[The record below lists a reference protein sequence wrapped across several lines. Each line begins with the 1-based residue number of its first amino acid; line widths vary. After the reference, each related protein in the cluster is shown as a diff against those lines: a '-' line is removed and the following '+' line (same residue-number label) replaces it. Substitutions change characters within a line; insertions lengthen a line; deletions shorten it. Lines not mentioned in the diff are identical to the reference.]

1 MKTSPATTEH
11 CVALALLLASQSVAW
26 AALPIELEI
35 AMQPGTPLTAPQ
47 EWAQLLGKM
56 DLASVRLRGI
66 RAGDRPHLEAASR
79 GSGTRYR
86 LLGVL
91 NQHNE
96 LVLPERRFRIHDRQA
111 LKKHFQQLPAQAAYN
126 SQPRGRFG
134 LTEKQFRQVYTELS
148 QPVGFSTL
156 GKTAG
161 DVLLRIEKALSVPVI
176 GADQLSLL
184 DGKPLQAE
192 LHDLSAG
199 TALAFA
205 LRQAGWMLLPEQL
218 PGQTLRL
225 SIAPFDH
232 RAEPWPVG
240 WKPSVSSR
248 QSAPQLFE
256 LRNIEIK
263 GFTLN
268 QALTALGPA
277 LRITVITDGWVLEQ
291 QQIDPSKIQVSLPKK
306 RTYLK
311 SAVGAILSQARLAE
325 EVRVDELEQP
335 FLWVTR
341 FGKESRPAMR

>member
-1 MKTSPATTEH
+1 M
-11 CVALALLLASQSVAW
+11 ALLLASQSVAA

-35 AMQPGTPLTAPQ
+35 AMQPGTPLAAPQ

-56 DLASVRLRGI
+56 DLVSVRLRGI
-66 RAGDRPHLEAASR
+66 RASERPHLETTSR
-79 GSGTRYR
+79 GNGTHYR
-86 LLGVL
+86 LLGIL
-91 NQHNE
+91 NQRNE
-96 LVLPERRFRIHDRQA
+96 LVLPERRFRIHDRHA
-111 LKKHFQQLPAQAAYN
+111 LEKHFQQLPAQAAYN
-126 SQPRGRFG
+126 AQPRGRFG
-134 LTEKQFRQVYTELS
+134 LTEQQFRQVYTALS

-156 GKTAG
+156 GKSAG
-161 DVLLRIEKALSVPVI
+161 EVLLRIEKGLSVPVI
-176 GADQLSLL
+176 GTDKLRLL

-192 LHDLSAG
+192 LRDLSAG

-225 SIAPFDH
+225 SVAPFDH
-232 RAEPWPVG
+232 RADPWPVG
-240 WKPSVSSR
+240 WKPAVSSR

-256 LRNIEIK
+256 LRNIEIE

-277 LRITVITDGWVLEQ
+277 LKLPVITDGWILEQ
-291 QQIDPSKIQVSLPKK
+291 HEIDPNTIQVSLPKK

-311 SAVGAILSQARLAE
+311 SAVGKILSQARLAE

-341 FGKESRPAMR
+341 FGKSSRPAMK